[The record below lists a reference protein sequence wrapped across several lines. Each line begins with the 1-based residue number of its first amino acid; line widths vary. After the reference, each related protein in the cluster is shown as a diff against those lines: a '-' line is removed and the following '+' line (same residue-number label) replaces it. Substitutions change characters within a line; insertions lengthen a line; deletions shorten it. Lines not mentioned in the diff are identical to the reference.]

1 MRSKEMSIIHEKTP
15 NKYFYL
21 QEQQKQTEKHIK
33 PNKKNEIFKINS
45 EILKEWRLYY
55 KKPYSNQQ
63 TNTFSN
69 SIEKE
74 QNEQLTN
81 LISKKE
87 LKQAILQME
96 NEKSPGIDC
105 IPVEFYKTFCDIL
118 ENDFIQL

>member
-1 MRSKEMSIIHEKTP
+1 MSIIHEKTP

-96 NEKSPGIDC
+96 NEISPGIDC

>member
-1 MRSKEMSIIHEKTP
+1 MSIIHEKTP

-21 QEQQKQTEKHIK
+21 QEQQKQTEKHK
-33 PNKKNEIFKINS
+33 TNPKWKKNEIFKTNS

-105 IPVEFYKTFCDIL
+105 IPVEFYKTF
-118 ENDFIQL
+118 IQL